1 MITRSQEVHM
11 KRLVLFFVIL
21 FFIIGITGSGAE
33 LKFSGFAQAW
43 FSYAQQDTGDNDAG
57 YGFTLRRVRFKPY
70 GTFSEKI
77 QWTLQFGWDKF
88 SAQLID
94 AYIDFNLSK
103 ELGFRVGHFTVPGAM
118 SGTLTSSHK
127 LDMLE
132 RPQITENW
140 GSNSGLQQFRALGLQ
155 AQGKL
160 ADDKLYYAVMFG
172 NAKGSSIF
180 TPSIKSADYSLQ
192 NYGHMAW
199 ARVETF
205 FLKGLRIGAFL
216 GESKEIDT
224 EIKRSSY
231 GAHFY
236 YIDKGINF
244 KAEYI
249 AGKFGIE
256 GAETKYNGMY
266 AQLGYKIKKLEPIV
280 RFDIYTPNDGNPDGD
295 GVEKYNNFTL
305 GINYFHD
312 ENIKFQ
318 VNYVFRD
325 ESMAGGLEKIKN
337 NLFYVCLQFTY

>member
-1 MITRSQEVHM
+1 M

-21 FFIIGITGSGAE
+21 FFIIGITSSGAE
-33 LKFSGFAQAW
+33 LKFSGFLQAW
-43 FSYAQQDTGDNDAG
+43 FSYARQDTQDNDAG

-70 GTFSEKI
+70 GTFSKKI
-77 QWTLQFGWDKF
+77 EWTIQFGWDKF

-118 SGTLTSSHK
+118 SSTLTSSHK

-140 GSNSGLQQFRALGLQ
+140 GSNSGLQQFRALGVQ
-155 AQGKL
+155 ANGKL
-160 ADDKLYYAVMFG
+160 ADGKLYYAVMFA

-180 TPSIKSADYSLQ
+180 TPSIKSADYTPQ
-192 NYGHMAW
+192 NYGYMTW

-216 GESKEIDT
+216 GDGKEIDT

-231 GAHFY
+231 GGHFY

-249 AGKFGIE
+249 AGKFGIG
-256 GAETKYNGMY
+256 GAETKYNGVY
-266 AQLGYKIKKLEPIV
+266 AQLGCKIKKLEPIV
-280 RFDIYTPNDGNPDGD
+280 RYDIYTPNDGNPDGD

-325 ESMAGGLEKIKN
+325 ESMTGGLSKIKN